1 MNILDL
7 ILIFIIAATVAA
19 GYSRGFVLSL
29 VSLVRYAVGM
39 PVAFFVADR
48 YNMIIYSRFVRD
60 EAVSR
65 VSQALQSS
73 ADIDGFA
80 ASVRET
86 VDSLP
91 FGMSGIVDL
100 SFLDNVSSA
109 NITESVAS
117 NIVEPVACVII
128 KIVLFILTLLAF
140 SLLAWLI
147 SKLIKRLDKIKNIP
161 FKKTN
166 KFLGAVFGVIKSVL
180 VIAVLCAVLVFVKDY
195 IFASSQ
201 NEFVNQ
207 VNSSAIVEFVNKI
220 NPLADL
226 L

>member
-19 GYSRGFVLSL
+19 SYSRGFVLSL

-48 YNMIIYSRFVRD
+48 YNMVIYSRFVRD

-73 ADIDGFA
+73 ADINGFA
-80 ASVRET
+80 SSVREA

-100 SFLDNVSSA
+100 SFLDNISSA
-109 NITESVAS
+109 NITEGVVN

-128 KIVLFILTLLAF
+128 KIALFILTMVAF
-140 SLLAWLI
+140 SLLAWII
-147 SKLIKRLDKIKNIP
+147 SRLIKGLEKIKNIP

-166 KFLGAVFGVIKSVL
+166 KLLGTVFGAVKAVL
-180 VIAVLCAVLVFVKDY
+180 VLAVLCAVLVFVKDY

-207 VNSSAIVEFVNKI
+207 VDSSTIVEFVNKI

>member
-19 GYSRGFVLSL
+19 SYSRGFVLSL

-48 YNMIIYSRFVRD
+48 YNMVIYSRFVRD

-65 VSQALQSS
+65 VSQAIQSS
-73 ADIDGFA
+73 ADINGFA
-80 ASVRET
+80 SSVREA

-100 SFLDNVSSA
+100 SFLDNISSA
-109 NITESVAS
+109 NITEGVVN

-128 KIVLFILTLLAF
+128 KIALFILTMVAF
-140 SLLAWLI
+140 SLLAWII
-147 SKLIKRLDKIKNIP
+147 SRLIKGLEKIKNIP

-166 KFLGAVFGVIKSVL
+166 KLLGAVFGAVKAVL
-180 VIAVLCAVLVFVKDY
+180 VLAVLCAVLVFVKDY

-207 VNSSAIVEFVNKI
+207 VNSSTIVEFVNKI

>member
-1 MNILDL
+1 MRIPLT
-7 ILIFIIAATVAA
+7 ISV
-19 GYSRGFVLSL
+19 
-29 VSLVRYAVGM
+29 
-39 PVAFFVADR
+39 FFVESLLSPLTKTEYVFDFGKFGA
-48 YNMIIYSRFVRD
+48 VRC
-60 EAVSR
+60 
-65 VSQALQSS
+65 
-73 ADIDGFA
+73 
-80 ASVRET
+80 T
-86 VDSLP
+86 P
-91 FGMSGIVDL
+91 
-100 SFLDNVSSA
+100 
-109 NITESVAS
+109 
-117 NIVEPVACVII
+117 
-128 KIVLFILTLLAF
+128 VLFILTLLAF

-147 SKLIKRLDKIKNIP
+147 PKLIKRLDKIKNIP